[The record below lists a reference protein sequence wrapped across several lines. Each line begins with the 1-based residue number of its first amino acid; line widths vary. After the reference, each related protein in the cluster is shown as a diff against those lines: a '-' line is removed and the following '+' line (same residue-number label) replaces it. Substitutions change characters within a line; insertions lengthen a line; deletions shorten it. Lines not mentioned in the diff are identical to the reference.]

1 MKFRRGMQVKHV
13 EASLHA
19 PHIGSIMMARHAKDK
34 YLVRWT
40 ATLKNGETKVWIQEH
55 SRMVLKPL

>member
-1 MKFRRGMQVKHV
+1 MKFRRGMQVKHI
-13 EASLHA
+13 EASPNA
-19 PHIGSIMMARHAKDK
+19 PHVGSIMLARHTQDK

-40 ATLKNGETKVWIQEH
+40 ATLKSGETKVWIQEH

>member
-1 MKFRRGMQVKHV
+1 MKFRRGMQVKHI
-13 EASLHA
+13 EAAPHT
-19 PHIGSIMMARHAKDK
+19 PHIGSIMMARHTQDK

-40 ATLKNGETKVWIQEH
+40 ATFKNGETKVWIQEH

>member
-1 MKFRRGMQVKHV
+1 MKFRRGMQVKHI
-13 EASLHA
+13 EAAPHT
-19 PHIGSIMMARHAKDK
+19 PHIGSIMMARHTHDK

-40 ATLKNGETKVWIQEH
+40 ATLKSGETKVWIQEH